1 MLVDGALEHVPDE
14 SRSVYRLAGD
24 ALLELEHPRVEP
36 VQQGTREADVNEL
49 ASLDDRGAAWTLSRL
64 RLSDTHNYPQQR
76 PARSFLAEARASQE
90 RTPMATI
97 SRRGRGQPSALCP
110 SEPPPTEGI
119 ELSTEGNH
127 EQRMR
132 DTDLARILE
141 YPRPRK
147 IRELIGRYEK
157 EGKIGEV
164 LSRPTVGRGINRG
177 KSEGSQVVNEY
188 WLTREQACF
197 IAAKSETARATLYL
211 KWIIDVFL
219 GAQRGELPV
228 QTAPSAL
235 PPKARE
241 APDAEPPE
249 LAAAVE
255 LLGGVDP
262 RVRAALRRLPA
273 PKRPSVAHYVDQA
286 RELAQL
292 VERTEPPLPADT
304 HACARL
310 ASSLILATNA
320 APDHPLVLGVRED
333 LARTIATIDRLLA
346 RAALDPDLRDRVADL
361 RSRWTAEVERLAR

>member
-1 MLVDGALEHVPDE
+1 
-14 SRSVYRLAGD
+14 
-24 ALLELEHPRVEP
+24 
-36 VQQGTREADVNEL
+36 
-49 ASLDDRGAAWTLSRL
+49 
-64 RLSDTHNYPQQR
+64 
-76 PARSFLAEARASQE
+76 
-90 RTPMATI
+90 MATI
-97 SRRGRGQPSALCP
+97 SRRGRGQPSALRP
-110 SEPPPTEGI
+110 SDPPPIEGI
-119 ELSTEGNH
+119 ELSTQGNH

-157 EGKIGEV
+157 EGKIGDV

-177 KSEGSQVVNEY
+177 KSEGSQVVHEY

-219 GAQRGELPV
+219 RAQRGELPAEP
-228 QTAPSAL
+228 APAEL

-241 APDAEPPE
+241 PPAAGADPPE

-255 LLGGVDP
+255 LLGAVDP
-262 RVRAALRRLPA
+262 RVVAALRKLPA
-273 PKRPSVAHYVDQA
+273 PKHPSVGHYVEQA

-292 VERTEPPLPADT
+292 VERTEPPVPADT
-304 HACARL
+304 FACARL
-310 ASSLILATNA
+310 ASALIRATTA
-320 APDHPLVLGVRED
+320 APDHPLVLGTRED

-361 RSRWTAEVERLAR
+361 RARWTAELEHLPR